1 MEDDGVYDWMVDTD
15 NHVAMVLP
23 SHCLGPDGKIRQDL
37 LTAALP
43 SYRHSLTVEDAQQ
56 YSEERE
62 LEATRF
68 FRESM
73 NPKLGQ
79 YVPEGGLT
87 VGDVLRVS
95 ANLLKKSHR
104 MIYSLKVPTTEVLSP
119 IEEALFFLAFL
130 ERK

>member
-1 MEDDGVYDWMVDTD
+1 MYDWMVDTD
-15 NHVAMVLP
+15 SHAAMVLP

-37 LTAALP
+37 LTAASP

-62 LEATRF
+62 LEAIRF

-73 NPKLGQ
+73 DPKLRQ
-79 YVPEGGLT
+79 CVLEGGLT
-87 VGDVLRVS
+87 VGDVLRMSV
-95 ANLLKKSHR
+95 NLLNKSHR
-104 MIYSLKVPTTEVLSP
+104 TIYSLKVPTTEALSP

>member
-1 MEDDGVYDWMVDTD
+1 MYDWMVDTD
-15 NHVAMVLP
+15 SHAAMVLP

-37 LTAALP
+37 LTAASP

-62 LEATRF
+62 LEAIRF

-73 NPKLGQ
+73 DPKLRQ
-79 YVPEGGLT
+79 CVREGGLT
-87 VGDVLRVS
+87 VGDVLRMSV
-95 ANLLKKSHR
+95 NLLNKSHR
-104 MIYSLKVPTTEVLSP
+104 TIYSLKVPTTEALSP